1 MLNANLF
8 SVSCWR
14 EKEPKAG
21 DDGSN
26 RVLLQRRKESYLRGG
41 EKAALSPSSAPP
53 FPLLNP
59 VFGILGHC
67 AIWDI
72 WYLSDVSGWDRSEL
86 PHSHLEHEEILPSP
100 GCRNHLLLKYSK
112 KKKKLIKRKFSKI
125 RSKVWLTS
133 INVYSGSISIS
144 AKLKGE
150 KKPLRYKWEY
160 EVLISKMHSA
170 IHTILNY
177 SAIGK
182 PVLFCFFFK
191 TWSITQMLVQVCWT
205 RNQEWHR
212 SEKADD

>member
-1 MLNANLF
+1 MRNT
-8 SVSCWR
+8 
-14 EKEPKAG
+14 
-21 DDGSN
+21 GSF
-26 RVLLQRRKESYLRGG
+26 Y
-41 EKAALSPSSAPP
+41 
-53 FPLLNP
+53 FPLFCSTTLINL
-59 VFGILGHC
+59 LGSKTY
-67 AIWDI
+67 IW
-72 WYLSDVSGWDRSEL
+72 SEL

-191 TWSITQMLVQVCWT
+191 TWSHNFPDMCMNYFKHSKLFRIHDTQDLDTLRVSYILVSPCSICS
-205 RNQEWHR
+205 QERLWI
-212 SEKADD
+212 SDLPASTS